1 MRFTLSWL
9 EEHIEWHGEPKQG
22 RAAARPD
29 AQAVAETLDK
39 IGLEVK
45 ALEAPD
51 AALEAFS
58 LGRIVEA
65 TQHPNADRLRVCKVE
80 VAKGGKPHLKGKGGK
95 TEIVQV
101 VCGAP
106 NAKTG
111 LMGVFAPPGT
121 WIPGTD
127 VHLKPAEIRGVESCG
142 MLLSERELGIS
153 DEHEGIIALDDSLK
167 VGTAYLE
174 ATGQDETTFTLGIT
188 PNRGDCFAVRGIAR
202 ELAAAGYG
210 VVRPLPPYNP
220 PTTGKSPLAWHCT
233 LSKSDLHLA
242 PAVRGRYFSIEQNA
256 TSPEWLRRRLAVA
269 GTKVISPLVD
279 LTNYFTFDLGRPL
292 HVFDADKLTGAMTI
306 RRARK
311 GESVLALDE
320 VEYQLT
326 PADIV
331 IADGKNGE
339 RAVAIAGVMGG
350 LETGVTAETKNVFLE
365 AAFFDHESVAFSGR
379 RHGIDSEARRRFERG
394 IDPQSLIWGE
404 RLAAGMILRLCGG
417 TASAVTGY
425 GTPAKTRPAIAL
437 PDNAVHRVSGAKIPL
452 RRQRQHLEA
461 LGFTVSENKK
471 AKKLSC
477 RPPTWRGDITRK
489 ECLVEEILRI
499 EGYDCIKGTALPPS
513 TSDNQKHLHATRQA
527 VPETTRQAARVR
539 ALACLRG
546 LDEHLGYSFVSE
558 ARARLFLQDGQT
570 LTRVL
575 NPISTDLS
583 VMRPSLLASLI
594 PAAARNLAQGAGR
607 VAQFELGP
615 TYKGGKAQDQELRFA
630 VIRAG
635 LAAPRSWRED
645 ERQADIFDTKGDAL
659 AVLAALGAP
668 TDGLRTIALTPD
680 SDSSSN
686 SGSNFPVCP
695 GWLHSGRAGALVLGK
710 SVLALFGEI
719 HPSHAK
725 SLGLRSR
732 AAVAEVY
739 LEAVPPR
746 RKNKSRVE
754 AAPDNR
760 LQPVVR
766 DFAFVADKSL
776 EAETLLRSIAGA
788 AREEIVSVRLFDIYE
803 GKELG
808 ADKSSFAVEVLFRP
822 HGRAY
827 TEADLEAL
835 SKTITDKVQKATGAV
850 LR

>member
-1 MRFTLSWL
+1 MRVTLSWL
-9 EEHIEWHGEPKQG
+9 EEHIEWQGEPKQG
-22 RAAARPD
+22 RTAARPEV
-29 AQAVAETLDK
+29 QAVAETLDR

-45 ALEAPD
+45 GLDAPNP
-51 AALEAFS
+51 ALEAFS
-58 LGRIVEA
+58 VGKIVEA
-65 TQHPNADRLRVCKVE
+65 TQHPNADRLKVCKVE
-80 VAKGGKPHLKGKGGK
+80 VAKGGKPNKGGK

-111 LMGVFAPPGT
+111 LTGVFAPPDT

-127 VHLKPAEIRGVESCG
+127 LHLKRAEIRGVESCG

-153 DEHEGIIALDDSLK
+153 DEHEGIIELPDSLP
-167 VGTAYLE
+167 VGTPYLE
-174 ATGQDETTFTLGIT
+174 ATGQDEATFTLGIT

-210 VVRPLPPYNP
+210 KVRPLPPYDP
-220 PTTGKSPLAWHCT
+220 PATGKSPLAWQCT
-233 LSKSDLHLA
+233 LAKSDLHLA
-242 PAVRGRYFSIEQNA
+242 PAVRGRYFSIESNA
-256 TSPEWLRRRLAVA
+256 TSPEWLRRRLATA

-292 HVFDADKLTGAMTI
+292 HVFDADKLHGAMTI
-306 RRARK
+306 RRART

-320 VEYQLT
+320 VEYKLT
-326 PADIV
+326 PDDIV
-331 IADGKNGE
+331 IADGKNGA

-365 AAFFDHESVAFSGR
+365 AAFFDHEAIAFSGR

-425 GTPAKTRPAIAL
+425 GNLAKTRPAIAL
-437 PDNAVHRVSGAKIPL
+437 PHDAVEKISGAKIPL
-452 RRQRQHLEA
+452 RRQKHHLEA
-461 LGFTVSENKK
+461 LGFTVSANQK
-471 AKKLSC
+471 AKKLNC

-489 ECLVEEILRI
+489 ECLAEEILRI
-499 EGYDCIKGTALPPS
+499 EGYDCIKGTALPAIVLGDK
-513 TSDNQKHLHATRQA
+513 TSHQA
-527 VPETTRQAARVR
+527 VPETTRQAARLR
-539 ALACLRG
+539 ALACMRG
-546 LDEHLGYSFVSE
+546 LDEHLGYGFVSE
-558 ARARLFLQDGQT
+558 ARARLFLEDGQS
-570 LTRVL
+570 LVRVL
-575 NPISTDLS
+575 NPISTDLA
-583 VMRPSLLASLI
+583 VMRPSVLASLI
-594 PAAARNLAQGAGR
+594 PAAARNLAQGSGR

-615 TYKGGKAQDQELRFA
+615 AYNGTQAQDQELRFA

-635 LAAPRSWRED
+635 LAAPRSWREA
-645 ERQADIFDTKGDAL
+645 ERQADLFDTKGDVL

-668 TDGLRTIALTPD
+668 MHGLRTLALTPA
-680 SDSSSN
+680 SDSNASAPSAK
-686 SGSNFPVCP
+686 GKPVCP
-695 GWLHSGRAGALVLGK
+695 AWLHSGRAGALLLGK
-710 SVLALFGEI
+710 DILAIFGEI

-725 SLGLRSR
+725 SLGLRTR
-732 AAVAEVY
+732 AAVAEVR
-739 LEAVPPR
+739 LAALPHPA
-746 RKNKSRVE
+746 KKGGKGKSRVE

-776 EAETLLRSIAGA
+776 EAETLLRTIKGA
-788 AREEIVSVRLFDIYE
+788 VREEIVSVRLFDIYE

-808 ADKSSFAVEVLFRP
+808 ADKRSFAVEVLFRP